1 MNMLKKGPDIKLPEL
16 KVPDALYD
24 LYYDLR
30 ERHLL
35 PLVAVLVVAIVAVPI
50 ALSQS
55 SESKSPSAAVALAVS
70 SAMTKPPRR
79 ARGRQSRPGPAPLPP
94 PARLPARQG
103 IPSYSSTPTPNRRKA
118 PPRQAAEAAKRVA
131 NRGLPAPLH
140 RPKPPPPPT
149 PAPGR
154 RAAEPRHVTRH
165 LTYYSYAIDVR
176 VVSGGGSQG
185 GSAQSESTQSG
196 MASTSKS
203 KPHDAQ
209 VRHNLPELTMLPSR
223 KTPAAIFMG
232 VSKDGKKALLLLS
245 SSVDSVFGEGLCV
258 LGGAD
263 LPAAGA
269 GTRPA
274 RDLRLRP
281 PQPHLQDRTAEDPPR
296 RLEQAA
302 QRDLEARSL
311 KRAPPPRGRRCEAP
325 AQPR

>member
-1 MNMLKKGPDIKLPEL
+1 MNMLKKGPEIKLPEL

-70 SAMTKPPRR
+70 SAMTKHPGELVVAKAAPGLRPYHRR
-79 ARGRQSRPGPAPLPP
+79 LDYLHARDPFEQQYANPESSESSSATSSGSGESSGESGA
-94 PARLPARQG
+94 
-103 IPSYSSTPTPNRRKA
+103 SSTPASPETSSTPSST
-118 PPRQAAEAAKRVA
+118 
-131 NRGLPAPLH
+131 
-140 RPKPPPPPT
+140 T
-149 PAPGR
+149 PGTGSGTT
-154 RAAEPRHVTRH
+154 HVTRH

-185 GSAQSESTQSG
+185 GSAQRTSG

-203 KPHDAQ
+203 KPHAQ

-245 SSVDSVFGEGLCV
+245 SNVDSVFGEGLCV
-258 LGGAD
+258 LGGQTCQLLELEPG
-263 LPAAGA
+263 LPETFVYGPHSLTFKIELLKIHLVASSKPPS
-269 GTRPA
+269 GTSK
-274 RDLRLRP
+274 
-281 PQPHLQDRTAEDPPR
+281 H
-296 RLEQAA
+296 
-302 QRDLEARSL
+302 
-311 KRAPPPRGRRCEAP
+311 GH
-325 AQPR
+325 

>member
-70 SAMTKPPRR
+70 SAMTKHPGELVVAKAAPGLRPYHRR
-79 ARGRQSRPGPAPLPP
+79 LDYLHAKDPFVQQYANPESSESSSATSSGSGEASGESG
-94 PARLPARQG
+94 A
-103 IPSYSSTPTPNRRKA
+103 SSTPTSP
-118 PPRQAAEAAKRVA
+118 ETS
-131 NRGLPAPLH
+131 
-140 RPKPPPPPT
+140 T
-149 PAPGR
+149 PSYTAPGTTGSGTT
-154 RAAEPRHVTRH
+154 HVTRH

-203 KPHDAQ
+203 KPHAHAQ

-258 LGGAD
+258 LGGQTCQLLELEPG
-263 LPAAGA
+263 LPETFVYGPHNLTFKIELLKIHLVASSKPPS
-269 GTRPA
+269 GTSK
-274 RDLRLRP
+274 
-281 PQPHLQDRTAEDPPR
+281 H
-296 RLEQAA
+296 
-302 QRDLEARSL
+302 
-311 KRAPPPRGRRCEAP
+311 GH
-325 AQPR
+325 